1 MTLSIEDLEAEVLT
15 AVRAVF
21 ARHEEAEGN
30 PTSPGRVDPGAVL
43 ITASVPETNG
53 LSHHWPDRAEPTPYD
68 HVVRHTVQWEGKQYE
83 LLIGYEHG
91 GRFAYGKIRGRIV
104 VFLSTGSSTYPLV
117 EFTRT
122 DETQP
127 TFSSVIPKPG
137 TTGRAQ
143 ANVDD
148 ADTVRQTPYLDL
160 ADVRHVGEVF
170 KDKSAGTT
178 LRLVCDENNALM
190 MVTHAL
196 NVGRHRR
203 KL

>member
-1 MTLSIEDLEAEVLT
+1 MAYSIQDLEAEVLT
-15 AVRAVF
+15 AVRALF
-21 ARHEEAEGN
+21 ARYEAANG
-30 PTSPGRVDPGAVL
+30 SPPANSADPGAVR
-43 ITASVPETNG
+43 IIGSVAEPDG

-68 HVVRHTVQWEGKQYE
+68 HVVRHTVQWEGRQYE
-83 LLIGYEHG
+83 LMIGYEHG
-91 GRFAYGKIRGRIV
+91 GRFAYGKSRGRIV
-104 VFLSTGSSTYPLV
+104 VFLVTGSGTYPLV

-137 TTGRAQ
+137 ATGRTQ

-148 ADTVRQTPYLDL
+148 IDIVRQTPYLAL

-178 LRLVCDENNALM
+178 LRLVCDENDALM
-190 MVTHAL
+190 MATHAL